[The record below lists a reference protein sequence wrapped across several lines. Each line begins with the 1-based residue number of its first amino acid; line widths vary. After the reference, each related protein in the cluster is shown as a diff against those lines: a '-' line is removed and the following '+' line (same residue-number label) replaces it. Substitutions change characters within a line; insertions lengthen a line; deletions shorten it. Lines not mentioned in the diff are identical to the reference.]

1 MSFAAML
8 PRALIAS
15 LGSDR
20 SYRQREPAALVLT
33 AAAAAGAGRGQLGVR
48 QALLPSPRLLGIPG
62 TSNQAMR
69 DHGAARSSGS
79 WSLGRSGDAGAA
91 MRRQVANRK
100 LSLKPKSVAQMPRLR
115 GPQETARHQ
124 PAQQSQPPR
133 RLDRPRQTRRHPG
146 PPRVGSPELVASP
159 LMKRPYD
166 LRHSGITWRLDSGV
180 PDAEVAMRAGHS
192 VEMLRRVYA
201 GRVQGLEGIW
211 ITRMT
216 QTLPQD
222 QP

>member
-8 PRALIAS
+8 PRTLIAS

-33 AAAAAGAGRGQLGVR
+33 AAVGAGRGQLGVR

-91 MRRQVANRK
+91 MRRQVAKRK
-100 LSLKPKSVAQMPRLR
+100 LSLKPQTVW
-115 GPQETARHQ
+115 TDD
-124 PAQQSQPPR
+124 
-133 RLDRPRQTRRHPG
+133 LDR
-146 PPRVGSPELVASP
+146 VWA
-159 LMKRPYD
+159 
-166 LRHSGITWRLDSGV
+166 
-180 PDAEVAMRAGHS
+180 AEPVR
-192 VEMLRRVYA
+192 
-201 GRVQGLEGIW
+201 
-211 ITRMT
+211 
-216 QTLPQD
+216 
-222 QP
+222 